1 MSTLTHPMTASVT
14 PQSPDTQ
21 VDTQVNPAGFVPR
34 LAAYLTDT
42 LVVLVLSSF
51 YGFLIGLLFNHL
63 TCGLQVLLL
72 GAGVLG
78 ACAYYPYFWVRS
90 GQTPGKRLLHLKVVR
105 CDGQPLSWGTAI
117 GRYLGYIVSALPLYL
132 GFLWILWDRNKQGFH
147 DKIAGTVVVRTCQPR
162 K

>member
-21 VDTQVNPAGFVPR
+21 VNAVGFVPR

-42 LVVLVLSSF
+42 LVVGSSS
-51 YGFLIGLLFNHL
+51 YLIALLTIVLFNHL
-63 TCGLQVLLL
+63 AGLEVFLL
-72 GAGVLG
+72 GAWILG
-78 ACAYYPYFWVRS
+78 ACAYYPFFWVRS

-105 CDGQPLSWGTAI
+105 RDGQPLSWGTAI
-117 GRYLGYIVSALPLYL
+117 ARYLGYIVSALPLYL

-147 DKIAGTVVVRTCQPR
+147 DKIAGTVVVRTYQPI